1 MGVLDRF
8 FFIWGRKKWLLVELD
23 RWLSYTITI
32 MWELAWTDSALV
44 LLDKWL
50 SYRGGHITRLDCI
63 TSSDLQEGN
72 PKQLGGN
79 RIVLIGYY
87 SPLCA
92 TSPPLTIK
100 LASAKIENELIPKC
114 ICRFYMA

>member
-8 FFIWGRKKWLLVELD
+8 FFIWGRKWLLVELD
-23 RWLSYTITI
+23 RWSSYTITI

-44 LLDKWL
+44 FLDKWL
-50 SYRGGHITRLDCI
+50 SYRGGYITRLDCI